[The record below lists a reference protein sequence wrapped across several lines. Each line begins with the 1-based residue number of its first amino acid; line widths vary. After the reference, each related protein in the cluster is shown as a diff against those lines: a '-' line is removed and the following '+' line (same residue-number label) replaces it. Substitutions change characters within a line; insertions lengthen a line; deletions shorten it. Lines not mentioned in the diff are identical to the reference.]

1 MVLDM
6 ICYKNLYRKYLILF
20 FIRYTVHNITA
31 MFSDTPSSS
40 RKKFV
45 FDDLDMS
52 AEEQREWE
60 QEEMEKCVNFSDVRI
75 DPAPLQLVE
84 KCSLH
89 KVHSQFSLLGEIFF
103 SAILF

>member
-1 MVLDM
+1 M
-6 ICYKNLYRKYLILF
+6 
-20 FIRYTVHNITA
+20 HNITA